1 MPRKIAILMIMV
13 AILLLAACAK
23 RNTEYQPDEAVTLVK
38 QIPVVGNPLDLSHDD
53 SSIYVAL
60 DQGG

>member
-13 AILLLAACAK
+13 AILLLAACAR

-38 QIPVVGNPLDLSHDD
+38 QIPVVGNPLDLSMMTAA
-53 SSIYVAL
+53 STLLWIK
-60 DQGG
+60 GG